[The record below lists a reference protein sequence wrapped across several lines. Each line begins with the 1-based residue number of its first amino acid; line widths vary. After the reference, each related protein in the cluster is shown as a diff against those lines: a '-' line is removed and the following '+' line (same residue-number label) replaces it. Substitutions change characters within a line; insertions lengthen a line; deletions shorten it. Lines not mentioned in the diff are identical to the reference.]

1 MTSAGSYRNSVR
13 VRVNGL
19 LVREQSLLMVQLMS
33 PVAYRLIWMPP
44 GGGVQFGEPLAD
56 TLQREMAEETGL
68 RVSAG
73 PLWYLHEV
81 IRGDVHAVEFYFLC
95 DAIGGT
101 LRTGQDPEYSVS
113 DQIIRE
119 VAFLPFERL
128 DRDDIH
134 PAYLRSGFV
143 EDYLGNGG
151 RVQPKFI

>member
-33 PVAYRLIWMPP
+33 PVAGRLIWMPP

-119 VAFLPFERL
+119 VAFLPFGRL